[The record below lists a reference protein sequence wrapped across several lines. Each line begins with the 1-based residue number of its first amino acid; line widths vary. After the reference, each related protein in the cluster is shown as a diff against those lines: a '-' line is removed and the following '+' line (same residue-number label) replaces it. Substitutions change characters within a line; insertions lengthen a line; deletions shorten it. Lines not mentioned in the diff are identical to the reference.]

1 MRTLY
6 EMFLRALDVFS
17 GLLAL
22 AMFLVVVLG
31 VAFRY
36 GVGSSLSWYDEFA
49 EFVLVWLTMYG
60 SVLALAR
67 GQHIGFET
75 FVEMLPGGVR
85 RVTEVISTL
94 CILAFS
100 AIMLVSGW
108 ALIRAMETET
118 AVSIPEVR
126 MVWIYSVLP
135 ITGGLMVLVSLVQ
148 LGTLLTRG
156 PHPLA
161 KGMEEGQ

>member
-1 MRTLY
+1 MRKLY
-6 EMFLRALDVFS
+6 AVFLGALDVYC

-22 AMFLVVVLG
+22 LMFLVVVLG

-36 GVGSSLSWYDEFA
+36 VVGSSLSWYDEFA

-75 FVEMLPGGVR
+75 FVEMLPAPLR
-85 RVTEVISTL
+85 RVSEVVSTL

-100 AIMLVSGW
+100 GIMLVSGW
-108 ALIRAMETET
+108 ALVQAMAAET
-118 AVSIPEVR
+118 AVSIPEIK
-126 MVWIYSVLP
+126 MGWIYSVLP
-135 ITGGLMVLVSLVQ
+135 ITGGLMVLVGLVN

-156 PHPLA
+156 PLPLA